1 VATNAGA
8 WWFSDRILLGMY
20 AAHEVTEADAP
31 ELWEMV
37 NDLARRAGLPM
48 PRLYVLPQEAP
59 NAFATGRN
67 AHHAAVAVTQGAL
80 RLLPPEELRG
90 VIAHEL
96 GHVANGDTLV
106 STIAATMAG
115 AIGMLASMARWGMMF
130 GGSRDD
136 RRGGNPLAALVALV
150 VAPLAALLVQM
161 AISRS
166 REYAADA
173 YGAKL
178 VGTGRPLAG
187 ALLRL
192 DAWSRRIP
200 SAVEPATAHLFIVNP
215 LSAGAIASLFSTHPP
230 TEERVRRLQQ
240 L

>member
-1 VATNAGA
+1 
-8 WWFSDRILLGMY
+8 
-20 AAHEVTEADAP
+20 
-31 ELWEMV
+31 
-37 NDLARRAGLPM
+37 
-48 PRLYVLPQEAP
+48 
-59 NAFATGRN
+59 
-67 AHHAAVAVTQGAL
+67 
-80 RLLPPEELRG
+80 
-90 VIAHEL
+90 
-96 GHVANGDTLV
+96 
-106 STIAATMAG
+106 
-115 AIGMLASMARWGMMF
+115 MMF
-130 GGSRDD
+130 GGGRDD